1 MFKSLLEIVLKAES
15 QDIPVH
21 EVLLREEMDQSGEAR
36 EVLIK
41 RMRYRLEV
49 MRQSAMQGLEQPIRT
64 LSGMTEGNAHR
75 MWTWI
80 QNGAKPTCGSVLSRA
95 LARAIAIGE
104 VNAGMGRIVAAPTAG
119 ASGILPAVLITLQE
133 MLAVNDDQVIN
144 ALFTAGG
151 VGTVIVHRASI
162 SGAAGGCQAETGS
175 AAAMAAAAAVDLLG
189 GSARQSMHAVAITL
203 QNMLGLVCDPVAGLV
218 EVPCIKRNAGG
229 VAQCFVAV
237 DLVMAGIESTIP
249 ADEVI
254 DAMREVGQRMAPSLR
269 ETAQGGLAHTPTGKA
284 LAKKIWEK
292 TEN

>member
-1 MFKSLLEIVLKAES
+1 MFKSLLEIVSKAEALA
-15 QDIPVH
+15 IPLH
-21 EVLLREEMDQSGEAR
+21 EVIISEEVEQGQEQR
-36 EVLIK
+36 QILIE

-64 LSGMTEGNAHR
+64 LSGMTEGNAYR
-75 MWTWI
+75 MWSWM
-80 QNGAKPTCGSVLSRA
+80 QGGGKPVSGGILGRA

-133 MLAVNDDQVIN
+133 AYGVEDERVID

-175 AAAMAAAAAVDLLG
+175 AAAMAAAAAVELMG
-189 GSARQSMHAVAITL
+189 GTARQSMHAVAITL

-229 VAQCFVAV
+229 VAQCFVAI
-237 DLVMAGIESTIP
+237 DLVLAGVESTIP

-254 DAMREVGQRMAPSLR
+254 DAMREVGQRMAPTLR
-269 ETAQGGLAHTPTGKA
+269 ETAQGGLAHTPTGRS

-292 TEN
+292 SEN